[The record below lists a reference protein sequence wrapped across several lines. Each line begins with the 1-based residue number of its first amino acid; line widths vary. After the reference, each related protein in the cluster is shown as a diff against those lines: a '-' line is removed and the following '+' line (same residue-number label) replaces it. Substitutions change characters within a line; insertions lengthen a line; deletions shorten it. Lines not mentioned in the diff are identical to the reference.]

1 MYPEDAEKLK
11 SNNSAGIY
19 MWSFCLSPW
28 TKLALFL
35 PKVFKTLVRKSQQ
48 AASNLLV
55 ETKYSHPVL
64 SETDIL
70 NHSVSSSPNLTA
82 TYFHNLFEKGNLKLI
97 SNFVRILN
105 PTEYHFSFFYFFIC
119 LSVKEVNSRIQSLNT
134 ETIGV
139 YKLVRARKSSQD
151 YLSYIFISFI
161 YAFLNLRLPCFFLKI
176 IHCFSVSA

>member
-28 TKLALFL
+28 TKLAVIL

-55 ETKYSHPVL
+55 ETQYSHPVL

-82 TYFHNLFEKGNLKLI
+82 TYFHNLFKKGNLKLI

-105 PTEYHFSFFYFFIC
+105 PTEYHF
-119 LSVKEVNSRIQSLNT
+119 
-134 ETIGV
+134 
-139 YKLVRARKSSQD
+139 
-151 YLSYIFISFI
+151 
-161 YAFLNLRLPCFFLKI
+161 FFLLLL
-176 IHCFSVSA
+176 HMSVCKRGKQQDSIAQYWNNRCVQVGMGQEK